1 MVVWIINLAEIC
13 YRLSNLFTWNISGLF
28 NFGKNSGQRYNL
40 GVIIYFS
47 KSVTY
52 FMFALEK

>member
-13 YRLSNLFTWNISGLF
+13 YRLSNLFAWNISGVF
-28 NFGKNSGQRYNL
+28 KFGKKSEQRHKL

-47 KSVTY
+47 KS
-52 FMFALEK
+52 